1 MSIYK
6 DCDIRGVYKQEFDEQ
21 AAYAIGRAL
30 GSMSS
35 GARLAVAGDVRRSTP
50 SLKLRL
56 IEGLLESG
64 ADVTDLGLCPTPA
77 FYFALA
83 NRKFAGGVTVTASH
97 NPPEYNGFKFMLGK
111 EPVSPAMIKEV
122 ERRVRESDF
131 GGDVPGG
138 KLEYMDILPAYEA
151 SLTEYFPKGRLKI
164 VLDCGNGCMSEAAPR
179 VVEALGHDVVR
190 LYCEY
195 DGRFPNRNPNPA
207 VYEHLDA
214 LRSAVLREKADF
226 GAAFDGDGDR
236 VVFVDDLSRVVTSEM
251 ALVML
256 IKEHLASKDAVTNC
270 RGELCSPAEYQEPSA
285 NGGRTKFAPTGI
297 QQKQRCSVVYD
308 LKSSSIVKNAVLEM
322 GGAPLM
328 ERSGH
333 AFIKKRFLDNASEL
347 AGEISGHFF
356 FKRLGYDDGLYAA
369 LEMASIVMKNGRL
382 SALADAIPQ
391 TVISPDLRAFCPY
404 SERDALLDRVREMG
418 KDFEVNELDG
428 VRVDFGFG
436 WLLVRKSVTEE
447 GVTARMEAR
456 DEAAME
462 EIKRR
467 LVEAAPVFGDIAFF
481 L

>member
-6 DCDIRGVYKQEFDEQ
+6 DCDIRGVYKREFDEQ

-35 GARLAVAGDVRRSTP
+35 GMRLAVAGDVRRSTP

-64 ADVTDLGLCPTPA
+64 ANVTDLGLCPTPA
-77 FYFALA
+77 FYYALA
-83 NRKFAGGVTVTASH
+83 NREFTGGIIVTASH

-111 EPVSPAMIKEV
+111 EPVSPALIKEV
-122 ERRVRESDF
+122 ERRVKESDF
-131 GGDVPGG
+131 GGSASPG
-138 KLEYMDILPAYEA
+138 KPEYMDILPSYEA

-179 VVEALGHDVVR
+179 VFEALGHEVVR

-207 VYEHLDA
+207 VYKHLDA
-214 LRSAVLREKADF
+214 LRSAVLREKANF

-236 VVFVDDLSRVVTSEM
+236 VVFVDDLSRVVASEM

-256 IKEHLASKDAVTNC
+256 IKEHLANA
-270 RGELCSPAEYQEPSA
+270 PA
-285 NGGRTKFAPTGI
+285 
-297 QQKQRCSVVYD
+297 SVVYD

-322 GGAPLM
+322 GGTPLM

-369 LEMASIVMKNGRL
+369 LSIASIVMKKGRL

-404 SERDALLDRVREMG
+404 VERDALLDRVREMG
-418 KDFEVNELDG
+418 KDFEMSELDG

-462 EIKRR
+462 EIKKR
-467 LVEAAPVFGDIAFF
+467 LIEVAPVFHA
-481 L
+481 